1 MVRNKL
7 HDKLYFIIQSMSKSQ
22 FKYPGHPISRAK
34 AHVLKDSAIM
44 SLKDFYRIKEN
55 SIIPSSSTNRVSR
68 SPFHT
73 HTISS
78 ADTTQTFMDRAL
90 QHKNKIIE
98 YDKNNK
104 QYNPLFTYENQKITD
119 PFTVVDKDDDAIKEL
134 NILCKNAKI
143 ATIRD
148 KQLDERKMM
157 EDMYKKKEGR
167 LDLMM
172 ELERLKEIKFLEDQE
187 KELKFLNKEANNIII
202 DQILD
207 NERVRIKKREQIEKE
222 KIQMK
227 MQLEKLEEE
236 DKKRILHEKQL
247 RDKRMQEC
255 LNVDKYAILLK
266 QKKKLE
272 EKEEE
277 LRDKKYN
284 IEKARKEE
292 EYMKEKKRIALE
304 KEKEIQLLREKQK
317 KVQDKQAEMDAIR
330 TKRAYEE
337 AERKAIAKEK
347 EDEIIKQR
355 KLMECI
361 EDNEM
366 HKKVKEQQ
374 LAEGKRKEKEE
385 YERFVKQ
392 REKEIEEEKEKQRE
406 KIKLLMEN
414 GDFVQKQM
422 QEKEDKARSG
432 WKEKYEE
439 GRKAKKMYDDYYTS
453 IEMIK
458 QQKIA
463 ELKALNIKDKYIL
476 PVEKYNPIKSFK
488 SGK

>member
-7 HDKLYFIIQSMSKSQ
+7 HDKLLFIIQSISKSQ
-22 FKYPGHPISRAK
+22 LKYPGHPISRAK

-55 SIIPSSSTNRVSR
+55 SIIPSSSSSRVNR
-68 SPFHT
+68 SPFQT

-104 QYNPLFTYENQKITD
+104 QYNPLLTYESQKIID

-236 DKKRILHEKQL
+236 DKKRILHEKQ
-247 RDKRMQEC
+247 
-255 LNVDKYAILLK
+255 
-266 QKKKLE
+266 
-272 EKEEE
+272 
-277 LRDKKYN
+277 
-284 IEKARKEE
+284 
-292 EYMKEKKRIALE
+292 
-304 KEKEIQLLREKQK
+304 
-317 KVQDKQAEMDAIR
+317 
-330 TKRAYEE
+330 
-337 AERKAIAKEK
+337 
-347 EDEIIKQR
+347 
-355 KLMECI
+355 
-361 EDNEM
+361 
-366 HKKVKEQQ
+366 
-374 LAEGKRKEKEE
+374 
-385 YERFVKQ
+385 
-392 REKEIEEEKEKQRE
+392 
-406 KIKLLMEN
+406 
-414 GDFVQKQM
+414 
-422 QEKEDKARSG
+422 
-432 WKEKYEE
+432 
-439 GRKAKKMYDDYYTS
+439 
-453 IEMIK
+453 
-458 QQKIA
+458 
-463 ELKALNIKDKYIL
+463 
-476 PVEKYNPIKSFK
+476 
-488 SGK
+488 

>member
-1 MVRNKL
+1 MS
-7 HDKLYFIIQSMSKSQ
+7 IIQLLSNSQ
-22 FKYPGHPISRAK
+22 LKYPGHPISRAK
-34 AHVLKDSAIM
+34 AHALKDSAIM
-44 SLKDFYRIKEN
+44 SLSDFYRIKEN
-55 SIIPSSSTNRVSR
+55 SIIPGTSKRSSKSPAVLKTICSTD
-68 SPFHT
+68 
-73 HTISS
+73 I
-78 ADTTQTFMDRAL
+78 TQSFLQSAL

-104 QYNPLFTYENQKITD
+104 QYNPLLTYESQKITD
-119 PFTVVDKDDDAIKEL
+119 PYTVVKKDDDAIKEL

-148 KQLDERKMM
+148 KQLDERKQM

-172 ELERLKEIKFLEDQE
+172 ELERLKEIQFKEAQE
-187 KELKFLNKEANNIII
+187 KEIKQLNKDANNIII

-207 NERVRIKKREQIEKE
+207 NERVRIKKREQIVKE
-222 KIQMK
+222 KLQMK

-236 DKKRILHEKQL
+236 EKKRILHERQL
-247 RDKRMQEC
+247 REKRVQEC
-255 LNVDKYAILLK
+255 LKVDKYAILMK
-266 QKKKLE
+266 QKKKIE

-277 LRDKKYN
+277 LKDKKYN
-284 IEKARKEE
+284 LEKARREE
-292 EYMKEKKRIALE
+292 EYLKEKKRIAQE

-317 KVQDKQAEMDAIR
+317 KAQDKQAEMDAIR
-330 TKRAYEE
+330 AKRDYEE

-347 EDEIIKQR
+347 EDEIIKHR
-355 KLMECI
+355 KLMECL

-366 HKKVKEQQ
+366 HKRVKEKQ
-374 LAEGKRKEKEE
+374 LADEIQKEKEE
-385 YERFVKQ
+385 YQRFVQQ

-406 KIKLLMEN
+406 KIKLMMEN
-414 GDFVQKQM
+414 GDFVKKQIKDNE
-422 QEKEDKARSG
+422 EKAKSG

-439 GRKAKKMYDDYYTS
+439 GRKAKKLYDDYYAG

-476 PVEKYNPIKSFK
+476 PVEKFNPIKAFK
-488 SGK
+488 HG

>member
-1 MVRNKL
+1 
-7 HDKLYFIIQSMSKSQ
+7 MSKSQ
-22 FKYPGHPISRAK
+22 LKYPGHPISRAK

-44 SLKDFYRIKEN
+44 SIRDFYRIKEN
-55 SIIPSSSTNRVSR
+55 SIIPSSTSR
-68 SPFHT
+68 NSKSPGVFKA
-73 HTISS
+73 ICSS
-78 ADTTQTFMDRAL
+78 EPNQTFIERAIH
-90 QHKNKIIE
+90 HKNKIIE
-98 YDKNNK
+98 YDRNNR
-104 QYNPLFTYENQKITD
+104 QYNPLLTMESQKITD
-119 PFTVVDKDDDAIKEL
+119 PYAVVGEDDDAIKEL

-143 ATIRD
+143 NTIRD

-172 ELERLKEIKFLEDQE
+172 ELEQEIK
-187 KELKFLNKEANNIII
+187 KLNKEANTIII

-222 KIQMK
+222 KILMRMQIEK
-227 MQLEKLEEE
+227 MDEEE
-236 DKKRILHEKQL
+236 KKRILHEKQV
-247 RDKRMQEC
+247 REKRVQDC
-255 LNVDKYAILLK
+255 LKVDQYAILM
-266 QKKKLE
+266 KKKKKIE

-284 IEKARKEE
+284 EEKARREE
-292 EYMKEKKRIALE
+292 EYLKEKKRIAIE

-330 TKRAYEE
+330 AKRDYEE

-347 EDEIIKQR
+347 EDEIIKHR
-355 KLMECI
+355 KLMDCL

-366 HKKVKEQQ
+366 HKKVKEKQ
-374 LAEGKRKEKEE
+374 LADEIQKEKEE
-385 YERFVKQ
+385 YQKFVKL

-414 GDFVQKQM
+414 GEFVKKQILENE
-422 QEKEDKARSG
+422 EKGRSG
-432 WKEKYEE
+432 WKEKMEE
-439 GRKAKKMYDDYYTS
+439 GRKIKKIHDDYYTS

-476 PVEKYNPIKSFK
+476 PVEKFNPIKSYK
-488 SGK
+488 HG